1 MGERIKIGKTNMNED
16 LQLIKRLEYMRSLHR
31 EMDEKIKETTDEFS
45 RKRLQKEK
53 LGLRDQIMRLEH
65 LVYPD
70 ATA

>member
-1 MGERIKIGKTNMNED
+1 MNED
-16 LQLIKRLEYMRSLHR
+16 LQLIKRLEYMRAQHR
-31 EMDEKIKETTDEFS
+31 EMDEKIKETADEFS

>member
-1 MGERIKIGKTNMNED
+1 MNED